1 MIDPKAVEAAR
12 RIVAAADR
20 FNKCRAEF
28 PIEKDWDFD
37 ACSEWE
43 DALHSA
49 CIEHG
54 EILARALLTASQAR
68 DEIVEEAATKADN
81 HLKDWANELSITHGL
96 YIDAKSTGRFN
107 GRAIRQEMADI
118 YAAQFRERSD
128 AVFEAAEHTAKAI
141 RSLKTGERERAD
153 G

>member
-1 MIDPKAVEAAR
+1 MSAIDPKAVEAAR

-54 EILARALLTASQAR
+54 EILARALLTASQGR
-68 DEIVEEAATKADN
+68 DEIVEEC
-81 HLKDWANELSITHGL
+81 
-96 YIDAKSTGRFN
+96 AKVAGEYVNRPY
-107 GRAIRQEMADI
+107 DI
-118 YAAQFRERSD
+118 PSR
-128 AVFEAAEHTAKAI
+128 I
-141 RSLKTGERERAD
+141 RSLKTGERDA

>member
-54 EILARALLTASQAR
+54 ETLARALTASQGRDDVVEFAKEVIR
-68 DEIVEEAATKADN
+68 RAWDCSIDPGDVQEIAIERGLIVPTPYDPTIHGENEDYEPGDEI
-81 HLKDWANELSITHGL
+81 
-96 YIDAKSTGRFN
+96 Y
-107 GRAIRQEMADI
+107 
-118 YAAQFRERSD
+118 
-128 AVFEAAEHTAKAI
+128 VFAG
-141 RSLKTGERERAD
+141 SLKTGERDE
-153 G
+153 

>member
-1 MIDPKAVEAAR
+1 MIDPKAVEAAKR
-12 RIVAAADR
+12 LLSKEGSKNGFGR
-20 FNKCRAEF
+20 
-28 PIEKDWDFD
+28 D
-37 ACSEWE
+37 AK
-43 DALHSA
+43 AV
-49 CIEHG
+49 
-54 EILARALLTASQAR
+54 ARALLTASHAR
-68 DEIVEEAATKADN
+68 DDVVEEAATKAEN

-128 AVFEAAEHTAKAI
+128 AVYEAVEHTGKAI
-141 RSLKTGERERAD
+141 RSLKTGERDA